1 MTAPCYKK
9 KWQKASSKRLY
20 FDKNGRYM
28 PQTDKNANLTAIPC
42 PNYDRRSMDS
52 AVEYPSHRLPLTE
65 TGTDHAAD
73 VHHHAKI
80 RSPAVLNRTHP
91 NEAGV

>member
-1 MTAPCYKK
+1 
-9 KWQKASSKRLY
+9 
-20 FDKNGRYM
+20 M
-28 PQTDKNANLTAIPC
+28 PQTDKNANLMAISS

-52 AVEYPSHRLPLTE
+52 AVEYPSHRQPLTE
-65 TGTDHAAD
+65 TGTGHAAG

-91 NEAGV
+91 NEAGA